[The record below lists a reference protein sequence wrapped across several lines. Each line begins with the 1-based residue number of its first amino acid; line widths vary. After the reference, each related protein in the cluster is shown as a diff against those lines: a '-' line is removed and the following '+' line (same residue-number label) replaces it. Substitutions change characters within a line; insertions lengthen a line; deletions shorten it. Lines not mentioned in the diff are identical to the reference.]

1 MTASAT
7 SALHAWVSKVPANW
21 PKDWLKWAVSLSTD
35 RPTEQDVERLP
46 YISNEAIESWTGN
59 LLNPDPKPADA
70 DSRVF
75 LRDDI
80 LFNKLRPY
88 LAKVYHAKFDGLSS
102 GELLCLRPSAKV
114 FPRYLF
120 YLVSSKGFVDAVNAE
135 TFGTKMPR
143 ADWGIIGHAPLPL
156 PAKEIQMRIA
166 GFLDEKTAQI
176 DALIAKKRTLLERL
190 AEKRQAIITQ
200 AVTKGLDPSV
210 PMKDSGIEWLGQIPA
225 HWEVK
230 RLKYLVREGVGLQ
243 MGPFGGMLT
252 ELALEPTG
260 FKLYGQENTIA
271 GNFALGHRWIDEER
285 YRSLSR
291 YHLQPGDLVITRKG
305 SLGSCRRF
313 PSGALPGLA
322 DSDTIIIRFDEAK
335 LLSTLAITLLHDAAY
350 IAAQIDSN
358 RRGAILAGLNSTVV
372 GDLWIVCPSIS
383 EQEKIITH
391 CSRFMSQID
400 RLSEAVKASIWQAM
414 EYRSALITAAVT
426 GQIKGLE

>member
-1 MTASAT
+1 MTAAAT

-46 YISNEAIESWTGN
+46 YISNEDIESWTGN

-70 DSRVF
+70 DSRLF

-230 RLKYLVREGVGLQ
+230 RLKFFTDGLLKYGANAPADWDNPSWPRFIRITDVGVSGKLNDETFRSLPPDIADPYL
-243 MGPFGGMLT
+243 LT
-252 ELALEPTG
+252 EGDILLA
-260 FKLYGQENTIA
+260 
-271 GNFALGHRWIDEER
+271 R
-285 YRSLSR
+285 
-291 YHLQPGDLVITRKG
+291 
-305 SLGSCRRF
+305 
-313 PSGALPGLA
+313 SGATVGKSFIYQPEWGAACYAGYL
-322 DSDTIIIRFDEAK
+322 IRARI
-335 LLSTLAITLLHDAAY
+335 SRLHDAHFIY
-350 IAAQIDSN
+350 
-358 RRGAILAGLNSTVV
+358 LFLNSLSFWSWVSANFIQSTIQNINA
-372 GDLWIVCPSIS
+372 DKYANIWIPCPPKEEQRAIALYAVQAIS
-383 EQEKIITH
+383 TLEEHEK
-391 CSRFMSQID
+391 
-400 RLSEAVKASIWQAM
+400 AVTQSVAVLQ
-414 EYRSALITAAVT
+414 EYRSTLITAAVT
-426 GQIKGLE
+426 GQIEGLQ